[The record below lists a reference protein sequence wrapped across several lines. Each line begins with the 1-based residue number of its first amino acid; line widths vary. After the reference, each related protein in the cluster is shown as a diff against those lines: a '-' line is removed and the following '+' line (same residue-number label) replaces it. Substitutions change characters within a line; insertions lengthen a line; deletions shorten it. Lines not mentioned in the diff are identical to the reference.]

1 MSSTYLTPQDMNLV
15 RRLLDEM
22 REPGKLRGIDRETSA
37 ARFLVRRI
45 EQGTASEMRLRI
57 ALGRHLHLYD
67 TQNSAVSRWDGE
79 GGAIGQGAL

>member
-15 RRLLDEM
+15 GRLLDEK
-22 REPGKLRGIDRETSA
+22 RELGKLRGIDRETSA

-45 EQGTASEMRLRI
+45 EHGTANEMRLRI
-57 ALGRHLHLYD
+57 ALGHHLRLYD

-79 GGAIGQGAL
+79 GGAIGQAAL